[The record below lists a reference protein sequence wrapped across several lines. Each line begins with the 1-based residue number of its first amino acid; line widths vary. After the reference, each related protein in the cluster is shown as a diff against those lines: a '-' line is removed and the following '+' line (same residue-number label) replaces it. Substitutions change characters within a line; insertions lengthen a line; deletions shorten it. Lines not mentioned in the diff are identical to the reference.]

1 MAITTVDGIIAGFQ
15 RTRLINKALPAGSAG
30 ELYST
35 FFLGGQPPAAAAPT
49 PGLSGVAVTSYAG
62 QIPFNNPPTG
72 QDSYLARFAAS
83 TGATSAFGNLI
94 LCDRLWHN
102 SGITINSGG
111 PQTINSV
118 AFPARDANGTT
129 NGNGVL
135 IALEFS
141 SAGGAGTPTITV
153 SYTNSETPPVAG
165 RTATN
170 LMPSATTP
178 AIGRFFPMKLEGQ
191 DKGVQ
196 SIQTLTFGG
205 TGWASGTAHL
215 VAYRM
220 LQTILVSTFNI
231 GTDNSVLTTGMVRLY
246 DNTVPFL
253 LSQVNQGGAMNGCM
267 VVTQG

>member
-15 RTRLINKALPAGSAG
+15 QTRIIGKALPAGSAG

-49 PGLSGVAVTSYAG
+49 PGISGAAVTSYIG
-62 QIPFNNPPTG
+62 QIPFNNPPAG
-72 QDSYLARFAAS
+72 QNSYLARFAAS
-83 TGATSAFGNLI
+83 TTATNALGNLI

-102 SGITINSGG
+102 SGITINSGSA
-111 PQTINSV
+111 QTINSV
-118 AFPARDANGTT
+118 AFPARDNNGTT
-129 NGNGVL
+129 NGDGVL
-135 IALEFS
+135 MALEFS
-141 SAGGAGTPTITV
+141 SAGGAGTPTITI
-153 SYTNSETPPVAG
+153 SYTNSAGTSG

-178 AIGRFFPMKLEGQ
+178 AIGRLFPMKLEGQ

-196 SIQTLTFGG
+196 SIQTLTFSG

-215 VAYRM
+215 IAYRM
-220 LQTILVSTFNI
+220 LQTIQVSIFNT
-231 GTDNSVLTTGMVRLY
+231 GTDNSPLTTGMVRLY

-253 LSQVNQGGAMNGCM
+253 LSQVNQGGGMNGCM